1 MWCSVL
7 PIDLM
12 RPVIVGVGRSLYLTP
27 KAPTVQGSPFLVHV
41 KPTIHLGSCY
51 GEPAV
56 LVVEAW
62 VIVSMRWYQNLHTY
76 IHGASLSSV
85 MQCTVDCS
93 SNLCKYKTVA
103 IHCCHVFCTLHLLI
117 CRICMHPPVGYIC
130 YIIGYIDANVAT

>member
-41 KPTIHLGSCY
+41 KPTIHLVSCY

-56 LVVEAW
+56 LVVEAYW
-62 VIVSMRWYQNLHTY
+62 VIHLPSQYENLHTY
-76 IHGASLSSV
+76 MEHHCL
-85 MQCTVDCS
+85 Q
-93 SNLCKYKTVA
+93 LCNAQLTAVP
-103 IHCCHVFCTLHLLI
+103 F
-117 CRICMHPPVGYIC
+117 
-130 YIIGYIDANVAT
+130 